1 MSLLMRDCCILKSKD
16 IFLLL
21 FIISN
26 YYCYS
31 LQLNKNEEK
40 LSNCGKYTVRNK
52 TNKLIVDGKVFD
64 TVVPLGN
71 GYDSKIFLAYSSS
84 LDKCVAIKRC
94 MEQPWVN
101 KCTRELEVMKALNN
115 SDVGNIKLFYYDIVT
130 NQKCGEETL
139 FSDFLRV
146 VIIGSN
152 RRKREIAKKKSL
164 SNCTLVTSVIELGE
178 EDATKHWQRLN
189 SKGYNSDKELEQL
202 NKQIL
207 RQLDK
212 LHEKGLAHCD
222 IHPDNIL
229 LFPNGTSINSK
240 LIDYGWSCCFNSA
253 KCGNELSKVVPL
265 CEKDEALL
273 DDKINMDGL
282 IEELRQL

>member
-71 GYDSKIFLAYSSS
+71 GYDSKVSLLIF
-84 LDKCVAIKRC
+84 
-94 MEQPWVN
+94 N
-101 KCTRELEVMKALNN
+101 
-115 SDVGNIKLFYYDIVT
+115 DIVT

>member
-1 MSLLMRDCCILKSKD
+1 M
-16 IFLLL
+16 
-21 FIISN
+21 
-26 YYCYS
+26 
-31 LQLNKNEEK
+31 
-40 LSNCGKYTVRNK
+40 
-52 TNKLIVDGKVFD
+52 VDGKIFD

-71 GYDSKIFLAYSSS
+71 GYDSKIFLAYSPS

-101 KCTRELEVMKALNN
+101 KCTRELEVMKALND
-115 SDVGNIKLFYYDIVT
+115 SDVGNVKLFYYDISI
-130 NQKCGEETL
+130 NQKCNEETL

-152 RRKREIAKKKSL
+152 RRKKREVAKNNKSL
-164 SNCTLVTSVIELGE
+164 TNCTMVTTVLELGE

-189 SKGYNSDKELEQL
+189 AKKFNSNKQLEQL
-202 NKQIL
+202 KLQIQK
-207 RQLDK
+207 QLDK

-229 LFPNGTSINSK
+229 LFPNNGTSINAK
-240 LIDYGWSCCFNSA
+240 LIDYGWSCCFNST
-253 KCGNELSKVVPL
+253 KCGKELSKIVPF
-265 CEKDEALL
+265 CEAEEALL

-282 IEELRQL
+282 VNELREL